1 MFWFPKKKSK
11 KVLQSV
17 HTPESDFA
25 HLRKK
30 LLWSSIISLS
40 ITFAS
45 LAIVGV
51 KFFYPFHMVIGVTL
65 YVVSF
70 IPIIRRIYQSRKIW
84 QKYHY
89 YKFSRKFFRKEKIRL
104 IFLALF
110 LIASVVFLWLRP
122 LDEKPFKNFSDT
134 EIQTIVTD
142 DVYTSVT
149 AMDYLETSGN
159 DLLETLDTTK
169 EDINTTEDIV
179 AHFNDF
185 LVAVEFS
192 ESLTEKH
199 RYFSSIP
206 YRLWNERI
214 SSFLIS
220 YSLYVKKYE
229 MVHRII
235 TAITGDEY
243 KKKALNQYMEQMDRD
258 GVYNEMVLRS
268 YSPKTSIRLGVGA
281 LYMKI
286 FASPRSTKGS
296 ALTMLYEKASGSYG
310 YIFSNI
316 LTTVSHSAE
325 VLTDGVENKMFDTWF
340 PIQKGIANTMGKAIL
355 TTRGK
360 DGFITTKQSL
370 RMQESM
376 LPGDIMLQR
385 RNWHV
390 SNVGIPGFWTHAAL
404 YTGELSEMDEYFQSE
419 FPYMGYETF
428 SDYMKVEY
436 PKVYTL
442 YSEKDKNGYERS
454 VVEAIDPEVLVQS
467 IVKSTDADFIVVLR
481 PSKLSKKDIMLALFK
496 AFEDV
501 GKPYDYNFDFD
512 TIDEILCSELVY
524 NSYFPKL
531 PEKEGL
537 HFVTSIVSGRKMVSP
552 LDIAQKFTNEYG
564 TPDAELSFVYFLWG
578 NADPIYAREATVK
591 DFMNSLTWSK
601 FSFFQ

>member
-229 MVHRII
+229 MVRRII
-235 TAITGDEY
+235 VTVTGDEY
-243 KKKALNQYMEQMDRD
+243 KK
-258 GVYNEMVLRS
+258 
-268 YSPKTSIRLGVGA
+268 RL
-281 LYMKI
+281 
-286 FASPRSTKGS
+286 
-296 ALTMLYEKASGSYG
+296 
-310 YIFSNI
+310 
-316 LTTVSHSAE
+316 
-325 VLTDGVENKMFDTWF
+325 
-340 PIQKGIANTMGKAIL
+340 
-355 TTRGK
+355 
-360 DGFITTKQSL
+360 
-370 RMQESM
+370 
-376 LPGDIMLQR
+376 
-385 RNWHV
+385 
-390 SNVGIPGFWTHAAL
+390 
-404 YTGELSEMDEYFQSE
+404 
-419 FPYMGYETF
+419 
-428 SDYMKVEY
+428 
-436 PKVYTL
+436 
-442 YSEKDKNGYERS
+442 
-454 VVEAIDPEVLVQS
+454 
-467 IVKSTDADFIVVLR
+467 
-481 PSKLSKKDIMLALFK
+481 
-496 AFEDV
+496 
-501 GKPYDYNFDFD
+501 
-512 TIDEILCSELVY
+512 
-524 NSYFPKL
+524 
-531 PEKEGL
+531 
-537 HFVTSIVSGRKMVSP
+537 
-552 LDIAQKFTNEYG
+552 
-564 TPDAELSFVYFLWG
+564 
-578 NADPIYAREATVK
+578 
-591 DFMNSLTWSK
+591 
-601 FSFFQ
+601 